1 MPEVMLRLEHLSK
14 FYPLRSWGKR
24 LSVRAVD
31 GVNLEVYRGET
42 LALVGESGSGKSTLG
57 RLMLRLEEPSIGSI
71 HFEDQNLSMLSA
83 RQLRA
88 LRQHLQMVFQDPF
101 DALNPRLTATA
112 TVAEPLRLFG
122 LFKGVQADTEAR
134 KRLQEVGLE
143 ATQSDRYPH
152 QLSGGQQQRVGIARA
167 LASQPRF
174 VVFDEP
180 TSALD
185 VSVQAQL
192 LNLIV
197 RLRQEYNLTSV
208 FISHDL
214 GVVSHLADRVA
225 VLYLGQVLEVGTRW
239 EVFTRPQHPYT
250 VALMSEIPA
259 AERQMIA
266 RPLLLEGEIPSAVDP
281 PTGCRFHTR
290 CPFVMDACKTQDQI
304 LQAIRPQH
312 FTACSRVAGLGSYAE
327 LENLPR
333 MGKRSAPE

>member
-1 MPEVMLRLEHLSK
+1 MAEVLLRLEHLHK
-14 FYPLRSWGKR
+14 HYPLRGWGQPQAVK
-24 LSVRAVD
+24 AVD
-31 GVNLEVYRGET
+31 GVSLEVYQGET

-57 RLMLRLEEPSIGSI
+57 RLMLHLEEPTSGRVV
-71 HFEDQNLSMLSA
+71 FDGQELGKLSA
-83 RQLRA
+83 LELRTLRRQM
-88 LRQHLQMVFQDPF
+88 QMVFQDPF
-101 DALNPRLTATA
+101 DSLNPRRTALA
-112 TVAEPLRLFG
+112 TVAEPLQLFG
-122 LFKGVQADTEAR
+122 LAGGKQALQQAR
-134 KRLQEVGLE
+134 SLLQQVGLNPE
-143 ATQSDRYPH
+143 HTERYPH

-197 RLRQEYNLTSV
+197 RLRQELQLSSV

-225 VLYLGQVLEVGTRW
+225 VLYLGQVVEVGSRE

-259 AERQMIA
+259 AERRMAA
-266 RPLLLEGEIPSAVDP
+266 RPIVLEGEIPSAVSP
-281 PTGCRFHTR
+281 PAGCRFHTR
-290 CPFVMDACKTQDQI
+290 CPFAKPSCRQQLQTLHSVAPGHQSACG
-304 LQAIRPQH
+304 
-312 FTACSRVAGLGSYAE
+312 RVAELGQYAE
-327 LENLPR
+327 LEKHP
-333 MGKRSAPE
+333 GVG

>member
-1 MPEVMLRLEHLSK
+1 MPEVLLSLENLHK
-14 FYPLRSWGKR
+14 HYPLRGWGQR
-24 LSVRAVD
+24 QAVRAVD
-31 GVNLEVYRGET
+31 GVSLEVYQGET

-57 RLMLRLEEPSIGSI
+57 RLMLHLEAPTSGRVVFDGQELGKLPAA
-71 HFEDQNLSMLSA
+71 E
-83 RQLRA
+83 LRA
-88 LRQHLQMVFQDPF
+88 LRRQMQMVFQDPF
-101 DALNPRLTATA
+101 DSLNPRRTALA
-112 TVAEPLRLFG
+112 TVAEPLNLFG
-122 LFKGVQADTEAR
+122 LAGGKQALEQAR
-134 KRLQEVGLE
+134 SLLQQVGLNRE
-143 ATQSDRYPH
+143 HTERYPH

-197 RLRQEYNLTSV
+197 RLRQELQLSSV

-225 VLYLGQVLEVGTRW
+225 VLYLGQVIEVGSRE

-259 AERQMIA
+259 AERRMAA
-266 RPLLLEGEIPSAVDP
+266 RPIVLEGEIPSAVHP
-281 PTGCRFHTR
+281 PSGCRFHTR
-290 CPFVMDACKTQDQI
+290 CPFATPSCRQQLQTLRSVAPGHQSACG
-304 LQAIRPQH
+304 
-312 FTACSRVAGLGSYAE
+312 RVAELGLYAE
-327 LENLPR
+327 LEKHP
-333 MGKRSAPE
+333 GVG